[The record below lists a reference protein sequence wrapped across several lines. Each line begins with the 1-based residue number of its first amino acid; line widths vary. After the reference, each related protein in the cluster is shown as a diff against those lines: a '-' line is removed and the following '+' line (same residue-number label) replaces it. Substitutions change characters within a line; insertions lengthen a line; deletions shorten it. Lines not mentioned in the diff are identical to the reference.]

1 MSAFFLLEPH
11 PAQKIPKRKKWEG
24 NQAAFDIMLIIA
36 AFIKTEIKGGYLNPL
51 HRRPIDKKEKGRE
64 VKYEGGDEWANT

>member
-1 MSAFFLLEPH
+1 
-11 PAQKIPKRKKWEG
+11 
-24 NQAAFDIMLIIA
+24 MLIIA